1 MCFKVLYQTSSP
13 NHPYWSWTWNSPYI
27 WWRAKPAIL
36 CQQPSSACQLPSAS
50 LLTCSSSSSIL
61 CSHTSGPFH
70 FPFFLL
76 FQFQSLRL
84 VCSSPLWG
92 DGCGDSG
99 PQLWQILSQQ
109 QLCALGAPGPD
120 FRIFPEPTFFFLNSA
135 SPYLAPSHCQHED
148 HMCIVSWT
156 GKSCWGSA
164 GPFSGWSFFPHL
176 YEISPFCI
184 VFTLRLK
191 LYVVLLS
198 CSILDVKTSGLFKYA
213 YGNPFCV

>member
-13 NHPYWSWTWNSPYI
+13 NHPYWSWTWNSPYL

-99 PQLWQILSQQ
+99 PQLWQIISQQ

-120 FRIFPEPTFFFLNSA
+120 FRIFPEPTFFFFFKFSFSLSCTFPLPAWRSYVYSLLNR
-135 SPYLAPSHCQHED
+135 E
-148 HMCIVSWT
+148 
-156 GKSCWGSA
+156 
-164 GPFSGWSFFPHL
+164 
-176 YEISPFCI
+176 
-184 VFTLRLK
+184 
-191 LYVVLLS
+191 VLLRV
-198 CSILDVKTSGLFKYA
+198 CRALFRMIFPSSSLW
-213 YGNPFCV
+213 NLSFLHSFHS

>member
-1 MCFKVLYQTSSP
+1 MLDFKLCVSKYFIRLLPQTILIGLEPGILHIFGGELSQP
-13 NHPYWSWTWNSPYI
+13 V
-27 WWRAKPAIL
+27 L

-70 FPFFLL
+70 FPSFLL

-92 DGCGDSG
+92 NGCGDSG

-109 QLCALGAPGPD
+109 QLCSLGAPGPN
-120 FRIFPEPTFFFLNSA
+120 FRIFPEPTFFFLLNSA
-135 SPYLAPSHCQHED
+135 SPYLAPSHWQNED
-148 HMCIVSWT
+148 HMCIVSLT
-156 GKSCWGSA
+156 GKSWWGSA

-176 YEISPFCI
+176 CEISPFCI
-184 VFTLRLK
+184 VFTL
-191 LYVVLLS
+191 S
-198 CSILDVKTSGLFKYA
+198 
-213 YGNPFCV
+213 